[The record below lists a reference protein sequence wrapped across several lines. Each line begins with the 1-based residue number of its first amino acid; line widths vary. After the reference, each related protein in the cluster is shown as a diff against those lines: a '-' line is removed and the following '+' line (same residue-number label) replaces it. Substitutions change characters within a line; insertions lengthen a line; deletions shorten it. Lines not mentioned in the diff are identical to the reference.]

1 MPTNKTIFVDDKFN
15 PMDGSKANDDEDSS
29 LTSKIKVIPDKV
41 DTSKTGTIT
50 LTYSITDFGGVT
62 TIVTQRMTVKDS
74 R

>member
-1 MPTNKTIFVDDKFN
+1 MPTDKTIFVGDKFN

-50 LTYSITDFGGVT
+50 LT
-62 TIVTQRMTVKDS
+62 
-74 R
+74 